1 MPGGHD
7 EREQTLNALLVE
19 MDGFDSNRGVIVLAA
34 TNRPETLDPAL
45 LRPGRFDRNVL
56 VDRPDVR
63 GREEIL
69 KVHVKSVKLDET
81 VDLEKVAKI
90 SPGFAG
96 ADLSNL
102 VNEAAL
108 LAARAEKQAVGMADF
123 DESIERVTAG
133 LEKKR
138 VMRPEEKKRVAY
150 HESGHALVAVSLPN
164 TDPVHKISIIPRGYA
179 ALGYVM
185 QRPDGDRYLMT
196 QSELE
201 SEIQTL
207 LAGTLAEELIF
218 SDISSGAKNDLERA
232 TAIARRMVMEY
243 GMSSLGRVNYHD
255 TKGPVFLTSP
265 ARDAAPHSFSET
277 TAREIDLEV
286 KKIIDQSIE
295 KVRKILAVRQKA
307 LIAVTERLI
316 EIESIDGDELR
327 QIIEENSPG
336 PVLVPG
342 TEAALRKPDDRIK
355 AKLSKADEG

>member
-1 MPGGHD
+1 
-7 EREQTLNALLVE
+7 
-19 MDGFDSNRGVIVLAA
+19 
-34 TNRPETLDPAL
+34 
-45 LRPGRFDRNVL
+45 
-56 VDRPDVR
+56 
-63 GREEIL
+63 
-69 KVHVKSVKLDET
+69 
-81 VDLEKVAKI
+81 
-90 SPGFAG
+90 
-96 ADLSNL
+96 
-102 VNEAAL
+102 
-108 LAARAEKQAVGMADF
+108 
-123 DESIERVTAG
+123 
-133 LEKKR
+133 
-138 VMRPEEKKRVAY
+138 
-150 HESGHALVAVSLPN
+150 
-164 TDPVHKISIIPRGYA
+164 
-179 ALGYVM
+179 M